1 MKTQVKRFLLLY
13 ISFATVIRIGAPR
26 LVARSTGI
34 GFAVNLVR
42 AAPIANPDCAEK
54 LAAV

>member
-13 ISFATVIRIGAPR
+13 ISFDAVIRIGAPR